1 MGKIIA
7 SYLLKVHLH
16 ETPKVEEARTLAQS
30 LDENAVFTITPPTND
45 ALRDAA
51 VAALSVA
58 FGAPVT
64 VSLIERTD
72 SE

>member
-16 ETPKVEEARTLAQS
+16 APDDASDEDIERAEAGLS
-30 LDENAVFTITPPTND
+30 NDDVKDAVIGGLKGESDWD
-45 ALRDAA
+45 A
-51 VAALSVA
+51 
-58 FGAPVT
+58 T

-72 SE
+72 AD